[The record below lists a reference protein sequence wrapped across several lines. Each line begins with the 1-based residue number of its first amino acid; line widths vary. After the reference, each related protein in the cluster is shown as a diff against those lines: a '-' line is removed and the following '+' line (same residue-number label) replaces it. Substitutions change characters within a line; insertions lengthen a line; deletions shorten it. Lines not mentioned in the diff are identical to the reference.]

1 MIYETKHQY
10 NNQSTS
16 ENLSNKLEIDIIKPY
31 NKTIQP
37 PEDIFLQIDKI
48 ILQHPKRITKQ
59 ERPSTNTTS
68 TTKNK
73 SNNINRRNPT
83 QTIEKKHNSNS
94 HQKSV
99 KLKCSRHR
107 RN

>member
-59 ERPSTNTTS
+59 EIPSTNTTS
-68 TTKNK
+68 TTKKN
-73 SNNINRRNPT
+73 SNNIIVEI
-83 QTIEKKHNSNS
+83 QIK
-94 HQKSV
+94 Q
-99 KLKCSRHR
+99 
-107 RN
+107 